1 MSDRNCFNQ
10 YMTYRLFGNSGIQIR
25 ISLWGPASDEIEDDL
40 YNNNTGPFVIVVTST
55 IVKTFK
61 GKQTKY

>member
-10 YMTYRLFGNSGIQIR
+10 YITYWFYCNSGIQIR
-25 ISLWGPASDEIEDDL
+25 ISLWGLASDEIEDDL
-40 YNNNTGPFVIVVTST
+40 YNNTGPFVIVVTST